1 MRETRT
7 SGSVEG
13 VLSNEHPYSD
23 CGPAGCPGSRVAAL
37 CRPASFL
44 PLDVIQVTGLWN
56 GCEKGVT
63 R

>member
-23 CGPAGCPGSRVAAL
+23 
-37 CRPASFL
+37 SFL
-44 PLDVIQVTGLWN
+44 LPFN
-56 GCEKGVT
+56 REP
-63 R
+63 